1 MRGLP
6 YWIGAA
12 LWGLYAFHLLVTP
25 DGANGDTCHTS
36 KASYYERCFGTCASA
51 NGEHFNP
58 DGVTAAH
65 RTLRFGTKVRVT
77 NKLNGRKVTV
87 RINDRGP
94 YAGDGRGHRPH
105 PTRNLD
111 LSRGAM
117 RKLGG
122 LNAGVIPITY
132 CY

>member
-1 MRGLP
+1 MKLA
-6 YWIGAA
+6 YYLAA
-12 LWGLYAFHLLVTP
+12 LLMAVAAISALLNP
-25 DGANGDTCHTS
+25 SESLGATCHTS
-36 KASYYERCFGTCASA
+36 KASYYERCFGTCATA

-58 DGVTAAH
+58 DGITAAH

-77 NKLNGRKVTV
+77 NKLNGRTVTV